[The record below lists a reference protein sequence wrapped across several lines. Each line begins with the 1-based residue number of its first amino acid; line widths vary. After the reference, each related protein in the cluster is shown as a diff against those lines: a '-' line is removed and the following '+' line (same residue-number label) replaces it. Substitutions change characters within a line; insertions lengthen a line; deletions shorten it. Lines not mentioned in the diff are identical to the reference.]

1 MTEHNL
7 SDQPRIHLLSGILA
21 GRTANGAT
29 HLQHGL
35 PKAGVNSSLRYP
47 AGLKVGSEIRQ
58 LQQDG
63 CQPLTWNIGG
73 MDKRKRKI
81 SHRINRQIFKKKIRG
96 RAKFS
101 RRTAE
106 PLIHLGHQPMLSLS
120 PTTSSTCIGSPS
132 SSTTPAFPN
141 HCRST
146 SRSSG
151 RFMTCTL
158 SPVVVISPK
167 DVSNSSNTAEIARS
181 YQIAGLTPSA
191 DMLSLPRCKPCVT

>member
-1 MTEHNL
+1 MTEHNV

-21 GRTANGAT
+21 GGTAKGAT

-96 RAKFS
+96 RDPEQEIFTSHRGAPHTPWPPANVEPQPNDIIHLHWVAKF
-101 RRTAE
+101 
-106 PLIHLGHQPMLSLS
+106 IDY
-120 PTTSSTCIGSPS
+120 TS
-132 SSTTPAFPN
+132 F
-141 HCRST
+141 
-146 SRSSG
+146 
-151 RFMTCTL
+151 F
-158 SPVVVISPK
+158 
-167 DVSNSSNTAEIARS
+167 
-181 YQIAGLTPSA
+181 Q
-191 DMLSLPRCKPCVT
+191 SLPKNPPVILKLHHMNSFTGGCHFTT